1 MQNTRFFIN
10 YKALQVIFILIFT
23 FLPVIGE
30 ANEINVYSGRKAKLI
45 EPLLERF
52 KNETGIQV
60 NLITAKSDALIKRIE
75 SEGKS
80 SPADIFITVD
90 VGRLDRA
97 KKMDLLQE
105 VKIDSIKNK
114 IPSNYIDRD
123 YKWVGLSKRIRTI
136 VYSKQNVTKNDID
149 NFEDLGKDKWKKRIC
164 VRSSNN
170 IYNQSLIASLIANH
184 GEKKAEEI
192 VKKIVGNFARKP
204 SGNDR
209 AQISAVARGE
219 CDVAIVNHYYYIL
232 MLNSKDPVKKK
243 AADQVNILFLNQGNR
258 GSHVNISG
266 IGIVKYSKNVNNAN
280 KLIEFLLNKDSQE
293 WYAEVNNEYPIVKN
307 AKIAD
312 LLNSWGDIKLNDS
325 VLNKLGD
332 LNPNAVKL
340 MDRVGWQ

>member
-10 YKALQVIFILIFT
+10 YKALQAIFILIFV

-30 ANEINVYSGRKAKLI
+30 TNELNVYSGRKAKLI
-45 EPLLERF
+45 KPLLERF
-52 KNETGIQV
+52 QNETGIQV

-97 KKMDLLQE
+97 KKMNLLQK

-114 IPSNYIDRD
+114 ISPNYIDKD

-136 VYSKQNVTKNDID
+136 VYSKKNVSKSDID
-149 NFEDLGKDKWKKRIC
+149 DFEDLTKNRWKERIC

-170 IYNQSLIASLIANH
+170 IYNQSLVASLIVSH
-184 GEKKAEEI
+184 GEKKAEKI
-192 VKKIVGNFARKP
+192 VKNIVDNFARKP

-209 AQISAVARGE
+209 AQISAVAKGE
-219 CDVAIVNHYYYIL
+219 CYVAIVNHYYYIL
-232 MLNSKDPVKKK
+232 MINSKDSLKKK
-243 AADQVNILFLNQGNR
+243 IAEQVDILFLNQDNR

-266 IGIVKYSKNVNNAN
+266 IGIAKYSGNVNNAN
-280 KLIEFLLNKDSQE
+280 RLIEFLLNKDSQE
-293 WYAEVNNEYPIVKN
+293 WYAKVNNEYPVIKN
-307 AKIAD
+307 AKVTD
-312 LLNSWGDIKLNDS
+312 LLNSWGDIKLDDAA
-325 VLNKLGD
+325 LNKLGD

>member
-10 YKALQVIFILIFT
+10 YKALQVIFILIFA

-30 ANEINVYSGRKAKLI
+30 ANEINVYSGRKARLI

-52 KNETGIQV
+52 QNETGIQV

-114 IPSNYIDRD
+114 ISSNYIDKD
-123 YKWVGLSKRIRTI
+123 FKWVGLSKRIRTI
-136 VYSKQNVTKNDID
+136 VYSKQNVIKSDID
-149 NFEDLGKDKWKKRIC
+149 NFEDLAKDKWEKRIC

-192 VKKIVGNFARKP
+192 VKNIVGNFARKP

-209 AQISAVARGE
+209 AQISAVAKGE
-219 CDVAIVNHYYYIL
+219 CDIAIVNHYYYNRYIL
-232 MLNSKDPVKKK
+232 SRK
-243 AADQVNILFLNQGNR
+243 FL
-258 GSHVNISG
+258 
-266 IGIVKYSKNVNNAN
+266 
-280 KLIEFLLNKDSQE
+280 
-293 WYAEVNNEYPIVKN
+293 
-307 AKIAD
+307 
-312 LLNSWGDIKLNDS
+312 
-325 VLNKLGD
+325 
-332 LNPNAVKL
+332 
-340 MDRVGWQ
+340 

>member
-10 YKALQVIFILIFT
+10 YKALQVIFILIFA

-30 ANEINVYSGRKAKLI
+30 ANEINVYSGRKARLI
-45 EPLLERF
+45 EPLLEKF
-52 KNETGIQV
+52 QNETGIQV

-114 IPSNYIDRD
+114 ISSNYIDKD
-123 YKWVGLSKRIRTI
+123 FKWVGLSKRIRTI
-136 VYSKQNVTKNDID
+136 VYSKQNVIKSDID
-149 NFEDLGKDKWKKRIC
+149 NFEDLAKDKWGKRIC

-170 IYNQSLIASLIANH
+170 IYNQSLIASVIANH

-192 VKKIVGNFARKP
+192 VKNIVGNFARKP

-209 AQISAVARGE
+209 AQISAVAKGE
-219 CDVAIVNHYYYIL
+219 CDIAIVNHYYYIL
-232 MLNSKDPVKKK
+232 MLNSKDSANKK
-243 AADQVNILFLNQGNR
+243 AADKVNILFLNQGNR

-266 IGIVKYSKNVNNAN
+266 IGVAKYSKNVNNAN

-293 WYAEVNNEYPIVKN
+293 WYAKVNNEYPVVEN
-307 AKIAD
+307 AKVTD
-312 LLNSWGDIKLNDS
+312 LLNNWGDIKLDDS